1 MTHEEYKNTL
11 FKKKQISYEMKRMQ
25 SRSHQLGTHE
35 VKKISRSCF
44 DGKGYVL
51 EYILDNEIKTLL
63 CRSKD
68 IT

>member
-25 SRSHQLGTHE
+25 SRSHQLGTYG

-44 DGKGYVL
+44 DGKWYVL
-51 EYILDNEIKTLL
+51 EYLLDNEIKTLL